1 MMHGK
6 ARDFIYTWQKVF
18 CERFEPRSHFKSR
31 LSLIIR
37 LNVVLNRTV
46 LLLLTVTD
54 VSTTCVVV
62 IFRVKVSCITSVDG
76 IILWLL
82 IWLVN
87 YFVMSLVVCQLSRD
101 QSVDYCPKQDDH
113 KATSLVT
120 ENKQNR
126 SRSTNHKWQTMTF
139 WTRASKYK
147 FSKRSAKMIEGTQK
161 PKICKMHSGI
171 QQISL

>member
-1 MMHGK
+1 MSCCSVVEVSCLKMESNEFH
-6 ARDFIYTWQKVF
+6 
-18 CERFEPRSHFKSR
+18 
-31 LSLIIR
+31 SLR
-37 LNVVLNRTV
+37 KTV
-46 LLLLTVTD
+46 NNKIKTF
-54 VSTTCVVV
+54 
-62 IFRVKVSCITSVDG
+62 IFRVKVSCIMSVDG
-76 IILWLL
+76 IILCLL

-87 YFVMSLVVCQLSRD
+87 YFVTLLVVCQLSRD

-139 WTRASKYK
+139 WTRASKYV
-147 FSKRSAKMIEGTQK
+147 FPKRSTKIIEGTEK